1 MLLEGYHTS
10 AVQTGLREL
19 LSRHGVPTD
28 IYWDRAANLRA
39 AAALM
44 KGDEEVDASIDM
56 PAMIKMQ
63 EDLKR
68 SFELNG
74 ITVHLSIPFSP
85 HRQGRVESAVKL
97 VKTQLKRLCY
107 QEHQTKLTP
116 LEACSILAAACSN
129 INNRPLVLTCESSLD
144 EKKIMSPSYLTCADL
159 NIEHTSHHLDPETQ
173 RSFNL
178 RSSPLN
184 RRAMMVQERI
194 EVFKNTFEVL
204 MTKSLVSLG
213 KFNRSIG
220 PISRDDVVLI
230 LDKKKTTLPVQ
241 SSARYTLG
249 VVEKLLSDR
258 SFSIRYMNNKKIDR
272 CERSIQGLS
281 VIVKATDAKE
291 VGTRD
296 IVIDPLF
303 PAGRLIDLPERNTQP
318 KGGNC
323 DNEREQPQCKNVHV
337 SENDAENT
345 TAAQPK
351 RINLKFVRDAEEMI
365 QDLK

>member
-1 MLLEGYHTS
+1 
-10 AVQTGLREL
+10 
-19 LSRHGVPTD
+19 
-28 IYWDRAANLRA
+28 
-39 AAALM
+39 
-44 KGDEEVDASIDM
+44 
-56 PAMIKMQ
+56 
-63 EDLKR
+63 
-68 SFELNG
+68 
-74 ITVHLSIPFSP
+74 
-85 HRQGRVESAVKL
+85 
-97 VKTQLKRLCY
+97 
-107 QEHQTKLTP
+107 
-116 LEACSILAAACSN
+116 
-129 INNRPLVLTCESSLD
+129 
-144 EKKIMSPSYLTCADL
+144 
-159 NIEHTSHHLDPETQ
+159 
-173 RSFNL
+173 
-178 RSSPLN
+178 
-184 RRAMMVQERI
+184 MVQERI

-249 VVEKLLSDR
+249 VVEKSLSDR

-303 PAGRLIDLPERNTQP
+303 PAGKLIDLSERNTQP

-323 DNEREQPQCKNVHV
+323 EREQPQCKNVHV
-337 SENDAENT
+337 SENNAEDT